1 MNAEYHRRLR
11 LDDYRTFD
19 EYLRER
25 IRRGLQA
32 HHDHTEMLLHLQINT
47 ERLTS
52 VTCKNSRNAIDPS
65 DESIKP
71 MFLKI

>member
-11 LDDYRTFD
+11 VDEYRTFD

-32 HHDHTEMLLHLQINT
+32 HHDHTEICKRYVQDLSATRSTRAIINKHIFNL
-47 ERLTS
+47 R
-52 VTCKNSRNAIDPS
+52 VDH
-65 DESIKP
+65 
-71 MFLKI
+71 

>member
-11 LDDYRTFD
+11 LEDYRTFD

-32 HHDHTEMLLHLQINT
+32 HHDHTEMLLHLQDQYRAVYKRYVQDLAQRDRP
-47 ERLTS
+47 ER
-52 VTCKNSRNAIDPS
+52 
-65 DESIKP
+65 
-71 MFLKI
+71 

>member
-19 EYLRER
+19 EYLREG

-32 HHDHTEMLLHLQINT
+32 HRDHTEMLLHLQDQYREAFKRYVQDLAQGN
-47 ERLTS
+47 RP
-52 VTCKNSRNAIDPS
+52 KR
-65 DESIKP
+65 
-71 MFLKI
+71 

>member
-32 HHDHTEMLLHLQINT
+32 HHDHTEMLLHLQDQY
-47 ERLTS
+47 RA
-52 VTCKNSRNAIDPS
+52 VRAQKGFKKGFRHR
-65 DESIKP
+65 
-71 MFLKI
+71 

>member
-11 LDDYRTFD
+11 LDDYRTLD

-32 HHDHTEMLLHLQINT
+32 HHDHTEMLLHLQDQY
-47 ERLTS
+47 R
-52 VTCKNSRNAIDPS
+52 
-65 DESIKP
+65 
-71 MFLKI
+71 